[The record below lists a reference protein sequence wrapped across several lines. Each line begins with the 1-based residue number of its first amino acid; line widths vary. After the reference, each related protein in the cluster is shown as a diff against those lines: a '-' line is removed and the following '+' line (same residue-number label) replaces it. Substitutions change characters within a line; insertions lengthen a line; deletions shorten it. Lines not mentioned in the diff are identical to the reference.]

1 MPGSF
6 PQPKATTEERA
17 NESSLKKA
25 QNCAKHL
32 QDLGFGDVVDGGPE
46 RLMVYAQAAEGDL
59 VNAIDMID
67 EEQKAYKEHRY
78 H

>member
-6 PQPKATTEERA
+6 PPTKTNTEERPTD
-17 NESSLKKA
+17 SSLLKA
-25 QNCAKHL
+25 RNCAKHL

-67 EEQKAYKEHRY
+67 EEQKVYKEHRY